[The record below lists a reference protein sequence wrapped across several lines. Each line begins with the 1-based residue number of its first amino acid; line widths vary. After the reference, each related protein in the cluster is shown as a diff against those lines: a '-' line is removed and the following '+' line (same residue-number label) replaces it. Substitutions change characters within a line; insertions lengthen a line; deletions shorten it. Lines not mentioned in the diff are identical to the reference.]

1 MRATPASLLAPALSL
16 AALRRLKALVWLLAL
31 LPLARLVWL
40 GAQDGFG
47 ANPLEFV
54 TRSTGTW
61 ALVLLCVTLA
71 ITPLRHWSGAHWL
84 VRLRRLLGLF
94 AFFYACLHMLLWFV
108 VDQGL
113 DPSAMLA
120 DVIKRPFITAGFT
133 AFALMAILA
142 VTSPHA
148 VVRRLGGRR
157 WQMLH
162 RLVYVVA
169 VLAIL
174 HYWWHKAGKND
185 FGEVTIY
192 AAVVA
197 VLLGARMVRAWR
209 RRMQTAKPAG
219 KARDGAGDSTG
230 GEAVRMMPADRG
242 TSSSDA

>member
-1 MRATPASLLAPALSL
+1 MRTTLAPMLTSAG
-16 AALRRLKALVWLLAL
+16 LRRLKVLVWLLAL

-40 GAQDGFG
+40 GTQDGFG

-133 AFALMAILA
+133 AFVLMTILA

-157 WQMLH
+157 WQALH
-162 RLVYVVA
+162 RSVYAVA

-185 FGEVTIY
+185 FSEVAIY

-197 VLLGARMVRAWR
+197 VLLGARIVRAWR
-209 RRMQTAKPAG
+209 RRAQAVKPPGRAG
-219 KARDGAGDSTG
+219 GSGGSDGAGGSGAGGANDGDRSDSI
-230 GEAVRMMPADRG
+230 AV
-242 TSSSDA
+242 

>member
-1 MRATPASLLAPALSL
+1 MRATPAPMLSPAG
-16 AALRRLKALVWLLAL
+16 LRRLKVLVWLLAL

-40 GAQDGFG
+40 GLQDGFG

-133 AFALMAILA
+133 AFVLMTALA

-162 RLVYVVA
+162 RCVYAVA

-185 FGEVTIY
+185 FGEVSIY
-192 AAVVA
+192 AVVVA
-197 VLLGARMVRAWR
+197 MLLGARLVRVWR
-209 RRMQTAKPAG
+209 RRTQVAPPEGASDAGGSGRAG
-219 KARDGAGDSTG
+219 KGDAGSAG
-230 GEAVRMMPADRG
+230 GSGGVTA
-242 TSSSDA
+242 